1 MGEIDIV
8 ITDNGD
14 LVTRVLSKI
23 AATQR
28 LPLDKVTIDST
39 FEDLGIDSLDG
50 INVIFA
56 IEDEFDI
63 SIPDAAAQSIRS
75 VREMVEGIGTLVAA
89 KAAAQP

>member
-1 MGEIDIV
+1 MGEADTV
-8 ITDNGD
+8 STENGD
-14 LVTRVLSKI
+14 LVTRVLHRI

-28 LPLDKVTIDST
+28 LPQEKVTLEST

-63 SIPDAAAQSIRS
+63 SIPDDAAQSIRS
-75 VREMVEGIGTLVAA
+75 VREMVEGIAALVAA
-89 KAAAQP
+89 KAPAQP

>member
-1 MGEIDIV
+1 MGETETV
-8 ITDNGD
+8 STDNGD
-14 LVTRVLSKI
+14 LVTRVLRRI

-28 LPLDKVTIDST
+28 LPEEKVTIDST

-63 SIPDAAAQSIRS
+63 SIPDDAAQSIRG
-75 VREMVEGIGTLVAA
+75 VRQMVEGIAVLVAA
-89 KAAAQP
+89 KAQAQQ